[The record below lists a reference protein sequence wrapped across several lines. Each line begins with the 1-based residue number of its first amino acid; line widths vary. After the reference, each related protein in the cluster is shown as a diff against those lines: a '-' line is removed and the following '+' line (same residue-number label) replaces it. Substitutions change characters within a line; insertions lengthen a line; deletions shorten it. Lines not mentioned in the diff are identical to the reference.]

1 MFIFQIILIAI
12 VMSGFLKKLDEEAE
26 KENKWW
32 SAAYEEDEEELFGLK
47 RRCNF
52 KKIVKQ

>member
-1 MFIFQIILIAI
+1 
-12 VMSGFLKKLDEEAE
+12 MSGFLKKLDEEAE